1 MECTHC
7 GLLLPARLL
16 VMRCPRCERV
26 LLVQHEPSRSRERN
40 IEIRGTEIASKKLVL
55 PQPTS
60 LLGSSSY
67 AHAPSSPRARQAPE
81 ISTLRVAREIT
92 SADVMGYLR
101 TKSIMILL
109 SLCVL
114 LLILFCCL
122 AEWVHLH
129 PTWFIDVAI
138 TKELQRFQTVWIDKS
153 MKFISMP
160 GDVPYLLMAIV
171 YLSAVLFWVL
181 RHRLEAIIIL
191 LVFEVSIHLN
201 PLVKSL
207 VNRPRP
213 TAMKIRVIE
222 ATHGAS
228 FPSGHVMSYV
238 AFWGLLFLL
247 CVFVL
252 KRKSWW
258 LRGVMLISALFVVLV
273 GPSRVYLGDHWATD
287 VLGAYLLEGGLI
299 CLALILYLE
308 LKDLS
313 TRFQKLWKQGM
324 AKLT

>member
-1 MECTHC
+1 M
-7 GLLLPARLL
+7 
-16 VMRCPRCERV
+16 
-26 LLVQHEPSRSRERN
+26 
-40 IEIRGTEIASKKLVL
+40 
-55 PQPTS
+55 
-60 LLGSSSY
+60 
-67 AHAPSSPRARQAPE
+67 
-81 ISTLRVAREIT
+81 
-92 SADVMGYLR
+92 
-101 TKSIMILL
+101 
-109 SLCVL
+109 
-114 LLILFCCL
+114 LFCCL
-122 AEWVHLH
+122 AWWVHLH
-129 PTWFIDVAI
+129 PTWFIDVAL
-138 TKELQRFQTVWIDKS
+138 THELQRFQTVWIDET
-153 MKFISMP
+153 MKFVSML

-181 RHRLEAIIIL
+181 CHHLEAVIIL

-213 TAMKIRVIE
+213 TSMRVRVIE
-222 ATHGAS
+222 AAHGAS

-238 AFWGLLFLL
+238 AFWGLLFLW

-287 VLGAYLLEGGLI
+287 ILGAYLFEGGLI

-308 LKDLS
+308 LKALS
-313 TRFQKLWKQGM
+313 PRFQKSWKQGM
-324 AKLT
+324 AKLTGRRA